1 MTGTTSTTT
10 TETGLIWPVV
20 SLGFTV
26 HTVGAP
32 ELLGYADRLHVLYR
46 RCFAGPPWREPV
58 DRLDGF
64 PARLDRHLANEG
76 AHGVVVLQDLSV
88 VGAIYGWPSGAELA
102 AGSPFDDALAAAVSP
117 QVARRLVAPAVTV
130 AELMVDPDHQRRGLG
145 RALLGRFV
153 EEAPSAWLCTHPDAP
168 AAALYRQEGWRQE
181 VSFEVRDAPL
191 VLFTWRAAAQR

>member
-1 MTGTTSTTT
+1 M
-10 TETGLIWPVV
+10 

-26 HTVGAP
+26 HPVGAP

-76 AHGVVVLQDLSV
+76 AHGVVVEVADRV
-88 VGAIYGWPSGAELA
+88 AGVIYGWPAGVELA

-153 EEAPSAWLCTHPDAP
+153 DAAPSAWLCTHPDAP

-181 VSFEVRDAPL
+181 ASFEVRDAPL